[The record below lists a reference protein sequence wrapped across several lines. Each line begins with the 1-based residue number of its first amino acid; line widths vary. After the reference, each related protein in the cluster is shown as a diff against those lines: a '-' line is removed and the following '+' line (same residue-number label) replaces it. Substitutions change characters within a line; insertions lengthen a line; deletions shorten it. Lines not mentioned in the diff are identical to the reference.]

1 MVVCSAPGQAGEG
14 EGNSFSNDKERL
26 ALCLMRGALCL
37 ADSKWPLTRAV
48 DTSQDS
54 SGQKGFGALGLLGWK
69 VGPVH
74 FKEKNPMPHPVTC
87 HIPPSCTALGGRMEI
102 LGVEVTKVTLWVG
115 LRKLVHKDKRK
126 DSTLLERTRLCLG
139 EPGEPA
145 PQPRGQA
152 GELQGWGSGALP
164 HTHGQ
169 GPPEVQVQEVLHLV
183 GDLKPKALADHH
195 MPGGAEL
202 LVHCLLD
209 HLCSTLE
216 GRGCQSGAV
225 TGTH

>member
-1 MVVCSAPGQAGEG
+1 M
-14 EGNSFSNDKERL
+14 L
-26 ALCLMRGALCL
+26 H
-37 ADSKWPLTRAV
+37 PL
-48 DTSQDS
+48 
-54 SGQKGFGALGLLGWK
+54 
-69 VGPVH
+69 
-74 FKEKNPMPHPVTC
+74 TC
-87 HIPPSCTALGGRMEI
+87 HIPPLMHTEMPVHSSELGDDHGEP
-102 LGVEVTKVTLWVG
+102 GHGEVTKWTLWVR

-126 DSTLLERTRLCLG
+126 DLTLLERARLCLG
-139 EPGEPA
+139 EPGEPP

-183 GDLKPKALADHH
+183 GDLKPKPLADHH

-216 GRGCQSGAV
+216 GRGCRSGIV
-225 TGTH
+225 TGTCQLLHQMGKRGTELLAETGCCPGLMSVCLQDHRRVYTGPSCRGTAPRHLSGR